1 MRTVTDDKPAKP
13 LHILLERLA
22 TARDVSSA
30 ASVLAWDRQTYMPEG
45 GVGGRAQQLATLA
58 RLAHEMPGSE
68 EVREL
73 LEAAGHGDPG
83 SEEAALLRL
92 TRQDHRRAA
101 AAPARL
107 GAQARHGSGA
117 A

>member
-1 MRTVTDDKPAKP
+1 MRTVTDDEPRDP
-13 LHILLERLA
+13 LQILTERLA
-22 TARDVSSA
+22 TASDVSSA

-58 RLAHEMPGSE
+58 RLAHGMMVSE

-92 TRQDHRRAA
+92 PRHDHGRAA
-101 AAPARL
+101 ERPARL
-107 GAQARHGSGA
+107 G
-117 A
+117 